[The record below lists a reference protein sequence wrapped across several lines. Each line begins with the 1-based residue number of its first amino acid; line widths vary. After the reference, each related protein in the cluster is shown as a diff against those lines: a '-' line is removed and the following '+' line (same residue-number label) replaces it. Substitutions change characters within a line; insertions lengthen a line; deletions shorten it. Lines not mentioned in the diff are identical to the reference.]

1 MVTEANSGSPVRSA
15 IELAL
20 GAAGL
25 LGALVAA
32 AWAFSGGSSAGAGR
46 GAAVLCALSA
56 AAVSWLLVRV
66 GRTYGDNVSRAAW
79 LLLAASLVMCT
90 VATIIETVASGVIV
104 AAALVAVPAG
114 LGAVGF
120 ALLPPSIL
128 KIADRNSH
136 ALDVGL
142 LTTAGAMVLFQ
153 VVLRPAMGT
162 ANPVLF
168 VLTAVTGVA
177 LIAGISSLFLR
188 CTAAARPPSYWLL
201 AVAYGVLV
209 FGLGA
214 QVLAGEV
221 SSTMSSVHS
230 AYVALVAAAVLSETA
245 MPSPATARRDFAN
258 LQSRSEW
265 WQAPVAAGAIV
276 LVLGAWQGG
285 PGGTVLALGAAALLT
300 LTAMRLRRA
309 GDETQRLRRERALL
323 ATDARYRTLVE
334 HSADMIV
341 VVDTTWTVTF
351 ASPSVPGTLGYRV
364 AQVVGASFLDFVHPE
379 DLAEAASRLR
389 ECLYGNRPVRGRWR
403 MRRSDHTYIHSE
415 TVCANLTDE
424 EALRGVVLT
433 LRDVSERTQ
442 LEAQLTHRAF
452 HDPLTGLANRALFED
467 RVQHALARRRGDL
480 VRLGVVFVDLDH
492 FKRVNDEQG
501 HAAGDALL
509 RAAAQ
514 RLVGGLRA
522 FDTAARLGGDE
533 LAVLIDDVSRPE
545 EIMQVAERITRAFS
559 APFVFDGREISTS
572 ASIGVALAMPGQTAD
587 DLLRSADL
595 AMYIA
600 KKRGRGQAV
609 LFEPQMFA
617 AAASRRELLEDLRYA
632 LERHQLSLVYQP
644 IHDLATRT
652 MIGAEALL
660 RWVHPERGPISPTK
674 FVPMAEESGLMVEI
688 GHWVIRT
695 ACADAQ
701 AWRSRT
707 PGPLPLRVWIN
718 LSSRQLPEA
727 GLYDQLV
734 DAISESGVAP
744 EAVVLELTERVL
756 LTHKDRAAQLMQR
769 IKSLGIALAI
779 DDFGTGYSSLSHLQR
794 LPIDILKIDRTFV
807 DGLES
812 DTHASTLARTV
823 VSLGELMSLEIVAE
837 GIETEEQAE
846 RLLTLGCRSGQG
858 FLFGAPMPA
867 SELPSFADRF
877 GNLSIA

>member
-1 MVTEANSGSPVRSA
+1 VVTDTTGNPVRSVV
-15 IELAL
+15 ELAL

-25 LGALVAA
+25 LLALVAA
-32 AWAFSGGSSAGAGR
+32 AWALSGGPSAGTGH
-46 GAAVLCALSA
+46 GPAVLCGLA
-56 AAVSWLLVRV
+56 AASVAWLLVRI
-66 GRTYGDNVSRAAW
+66 GRTYADRLSRAAW
-79 LLLAASLVMCT
+79 LFLSASLATCVIGVALETLTALPLVGALVVPANAGLAA
-90 VATIIETVASGVIV
+90 
-104 AAALVAVPAG
+104 AA
-114 LGAVGF
+114 F
-120 ALLPPSIL
+120 TLLPPSIVRVG
-128 KIADRNSH
+128 DRDSH

-142 LTTAGAMVLFQ
+142 LTTAGGMLLFQ
-153 VVLRPAMGT
+153 LVLRPAMHE
-162 ANPVLF
+162 ANPALLVLMG
-168 VLTAVTGVA
+168 LAGVA
-177 LIAGISSLFLR
+177 LVAAMSSLFLR
-188 CTAAARPPSYWLL
+188 CPAAARPPSYWLL
-201 AVAYGVLV
+201 AAAYAVFVL
-209 FGLGA
+209 GLGK
-214 QVLAGEV
+214 QVLTATV
-221 SSTMSSVHS
+221 SSSMSSVHGVF
-230 AYVALVAAAVLSETA
+230 VALVAAAVLSEAA
-245 MPSPATARRDFAN
+245 MPSAATVRRDFAS
-258 LQSRSEW
+258 LQARAGW
-265 WQAPVAAGAIV
+265 WKAPVAAGAIV

-285 PGGTVLALGAAALLT
+285 PGGTILALGAAVLLT
-300 LTAMRLRRA
+300 LTGMRLQRA
-309 GDETQRLRRERALL
+309 GDETRRLRRERAIL
-323 ATDARYRTLVE
+323 ASDARYRTLVE

-351 ASPSVPGTLGYRV
+351 ASPSVSGSLGYRV
-364 AQVVGASFLDFVHPE
+364 AQVVGASFLDFVHSE

-403 MRRSDHTYIHSE
+403 MRRSDHSYIHSE
-415 TVCANLTDE
+415 TVCANLTEE

-442 LEAQLTHRAF
+442 LEAELTHRAF

-501 HAAGDALL
+501 HTAGDALL

-545 EIMQVAERITRAFS
+545 EIMHVADRIIRAFS

-572 ASIGVALAMPGQTAD
+572 ASIGVALATPGQTAD

-595 AMYIA
+595 AMYMA

-617 AAASRRELLEDLRYA
+617 AVASRREMQEDLRHA
-632 LERHQLSLVYQP
+632 LERSQLSLVYQP
-644 IHDLATRT
+644 IHDLETRA

-660 RWVHPERGPISPTK
+660 RWDHPDRGPISPTT

-701 AWRSRT
+701 VWRSRT
-707 PGPLPLRVWIN
+707 PTPLPLRVWIN
-718 LSSRQLPEA
+718 LSSRQVPEA
-727 GLYDQLV
+727 GLYDQLA
-734 DAISESGVAP
+734 DAIRESGVAP
-744 EAVVLELTERVL
+744 EAIVLELTERVL
-756 LTHKDRAAQLMQR
+756 LTHKDRAAQFMQR
-769 IKSLGIALAI
+769 IKSLGIGLAI
-779 DDFGTGYSSLSHLQR
+779 DDFGTGYSSLSHLQQ

-807 DGLES
+807 DALES
-812 DTHASTLARTV
+812 DRNASTLARTV
-823 VSLGELMSLEIVAE
+823 VSLGELMSLQIVAE

-846 RLLTLGCRSGQG
+846 RLLTLGCRAGQG

-867 SELPSFADRF
+867 SELPAFADKF
-877 GNLSIA
+877 GNLSIV